1 MKAVTIREHGGPDKL
16 LFEEIPEPEVQAG
29 QVRLR
34 VRACALNHLDLFVR
48 RGLPSLRLTYPHILG
63 ADIAGEV
70 ESVGPG
76 VVGIEVGRRAV
87 LAPGVSCGTCRE
99 CLAGRD
105 NFCRGYG
112 ILGESRNGGYAELVT
127 VPAANVLP
135 YPGDLGFPEAAA
147 LPLTFQT
154 AWQMLVDRARIQP
167 GETVLVLAAASG
179 VGSAAIQIA
188 KLFGATVIATASTD
202 EKLARARDLGAD
214 HLVNHAEGDVLS
226 EVRRLTEKRG
236 ADVVFEHVGA
246 ATWEMSILCC
256 AKGGRIVTCGA
267 TSGFEAKTD
276 LRHVFFRQIS
286 ILGSTMGSKSVLYPI
301 LDHVKAGRLRP
312 VLDRVLPLKEAAQAH
327 RLLEERAT
335 FGKVVLAIE

>member
-1 MKAVTIREHGGPDKL
+1 
-16 LFEEIPEPEVQAG
+16 
-29 QVRLR
+29 
-34 VRACALNHLDLFVR
+34 
-48 RGLPSLRLTYPHILG
+48 
-63 ADIAGEV
+63 
-70 ESVGPG
+70 
-76 VVGIEVGRRAV
+76 
-87 LAPGVSCGTCRE
+87 
-99 CLAGRD
+99 
-105 NFCRGYG
+105 
-112 ILGESRNGGYAELVT
+112 VT